1 MEISEL
7 RQDLVSGDWV
17 IIAPSRLRRPDQ
29 FLKKKIKTLIPAK
42 KNCPFEGKKF
52 LKKIEG
58 KIIFRWPEKGPA
70 KILIF
75 PNDYPVV
82 DHMVNHQNEKVV
94 LRQKGPY
101 NLLEG
106 RGRHDLVVTSS
117 HLKDFSELSLEEAF
131 QVLAAFRDRYLML
144 ASNKNLAY
152 VSIFHNWGALAGASV
167 YHPHYQIISLPVVPP
182 DVSHS
187 LAGSDRYF
195 KEHHCCVHCAIINWE
210 EKEKKRIIAENQEA
224 IAFAPFVSR
233 SPFEVRI
240 FLKKHRPYFE
250 NTPDEELRE
259 VAFILRKTIRF
270 LKENLN
276 GPDYNFFIHT
286 SPLKN
291 KRAYQH
297 YHWHL
302 EILPKF
308 SIQAGFELGTGIEI
322 NVIDPDLAAKILR
335 K

>member
-1 MEISEL
+1 MENSEL

-17 IIAPSRLRRPDQ
+17 IIAPGRLRRPDQ
-29 FLKKKIKTLIPAK
+29 FLKKKVKQIVLSKKT
-42 KNCPFEGKKF
+42 CPFEGKKF
-52 LKKIEG
+52 LKRIEG
-58 KIIFRWPEKGPA
+58 KIILRWPETGPA

-75 PNDYPVV
+75 PNDYPVL
-82 DHMVNHQNEKVV
+82 NHLVIPQKGKIV
-94 LRQKGPY
+94 LKKEGPY
-101 NLLEG
+101 NVVEG
-106 RGRHDLVVTSS
+106 RGRHDLVVTNS
-117 HLKDFSELSLEEAF
+117 HFKDFFELSLEEAI
-131 QVLAAFRDRYLML
+131 QVLVAFRDRYLML
-144 ASNKNLAY
+144 AGNKNLAY
-152 VSIFHNWGALAGASV
+152 VSIFHNWGTLAGASV

-195 KEHHCCVHCAIINWE
+195 KEHHSCVHCAIIDWE
-210 EKEKKRIIAENQEA
+210 KKEKKRIIAENKDA

-233 SPFEVRI
+233 NPFEVRV
-240 FLKKHRPYFE
+240 FLKKHQPYFE
-250 NTPDEELRE
+250 NTPDGELRG
-259 VAFILRKTIRF
+259 VAIILRQVLHL
-270 LKENLN
+270 LKKNLN

-297 YHWHL
+297 YHWHM